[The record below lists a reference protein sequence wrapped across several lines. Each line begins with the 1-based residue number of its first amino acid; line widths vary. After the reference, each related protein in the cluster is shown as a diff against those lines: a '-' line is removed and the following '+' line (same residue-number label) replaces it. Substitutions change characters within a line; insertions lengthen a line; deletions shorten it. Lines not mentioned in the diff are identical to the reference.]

1 MPDPERTLA
10 DPRLPGPAPEVV
22 RQLVVCCDGTNNTLT
37 GGQRDTNVLRLF
49 ELLAGAAANQR
60 LYYDPG
66 VGAPD
71 GLPATGLLEPL
82 TQMVERAV
90 SLAIGRGIYENIGQA
105 YLFLCREYRAGD
117 QVYLF
122 GFSRG
127 AFTVRCV
134 AGMVNMFGLLRA
146 EHEPLLATLLR
157 IYFAAAEDNLDPLE
171 RMFQRVRLG
180 MRGGRRP
187 ATRDELADQVRR
199 AFTSDDGREALVHF
213 TGVWDTVE
221 SVGIRGFRKSISNK
235 SLLGTKPYMVHARH
249 ALSLDEHRYAFLP
262 RYYTDRAP
270 LRPDQTL
277 AQVWFRGVHSDVGG
291 GAGFPEQSGLSF
303 VALDWMVDEAR
314 AAGLRCTPTAARE
327 PAPSAR
333 LHDQLHST
341 PWWAVAGMA
350 LRNPADAPGGNVN
363 GLTLAAP
370 SEHPSVAARAPDTLW
385 AQWRSWGWLAF
396 ALAWCGVWL
405 VLSGAQMLPSIARV
419 RVFDPSTWSQAMA
432 AVGAGGE
439 LAWMQFAALWRPE
452 SAWRAVSDA
461 AMRGAAP
468 RAALLLDGLFIAGYA
483 YLFARL
489 SSRAFAWLARWH
501 RVGDAMPRWNQ
512 LQLGRALP
520 LMLLGDAVENLFG
533 LAAWSLDDVRWG
545 ASLLW
550 IGSLGSAAKWAGLA
564 GVLLLALLGW
574 RGRRHPQ
581 RQATSPGAGSPA
593 RS

>member
-1 MPDPERTLA
+1 MPDPERSA
-10 DPRLPGPAPEVV
+10 PDPRLPGPAPEAV

-49 ELLAGAAANQR
+49 EQLAGGVANQR

-66 VGAPD
+66 VGSPD

-82 TQMVERAV
+82 TQMIERAV

-105 YLFLCREYRAGD
+105 YLFLCREYRRGD
-117 QVYLF
+117 QIYLF

-146 EHEPLLATLLR
+146 EHEPLLPTLLR
-157 IYFAAAEDNLDPLE
+157 IYFAASEDNLDPLE
-171 RMFQRVRLG
+171 RVFQRLRHW
-180 MRGGRRP
+180 MRAGRRT
-187 ATRDELADQVRR
+187 ATRDELAAQVRR
-199 AFTSDDGREALVHF
+199 AFTSGDGREAVVHL

-235 SLLGTKPYMVHARH
+235 SLLGTKRHMVHARH

-262 RYYTDRAP
+262 RYYTDREP
-270 LRPDQTL
+270 LRTDQTL

-291 GAGFPEQSGLSF
+291 GAAFPEQSGLSF

-314 AAGLRCTPTAARE
+314 AVGLRCAPSPARKPPPAARQHDLL
-327 PAPSAR
+327 PSP
-333 LHDQLHST
+333 

-350 LRNPADAPGGNVN
+350 LRDPDDAPGGNVH

-370 SEHPSVAARAPDTLW
+370 SEHPSVVASTPDTLW
-385 AQWRSWGWLAF
+385 AQWRSWGWFAF
-396 ALAWCGVWL
+396 ALAWCAVWL
-405 VLSGAQMLPSIARV
+405 VLSGTLMQPSIARV
-419 RVFDPSTWSQAMA
+419 RFFDPATWGQAMA
-432 AVGAGGE
+432 AVDAGAE
-439 LAWMQFAALWRPE
+439 LAWAQLAALWRPE
-452 SAWRAVSDA
+452 SAWRAVADA
-461 AMRGAAP
+461 SMRGAAP
-468 RAALLLDGLFIAGYA
+468 RAALMLDLLFIAGYA
-483 YLFARL
+483 YLLARL
-489 SSRAFAWLARWH
+489 SSRAFSWLARWQ
-501 RVGDAMPRWNQ
+501 RVGQPMPRWNE

-520 LMLLGDAVENLFG
+520 LMLLGDAAENVFG

-545 ASLLW
+545 MPLLW
-550 IGSLGSAAKWAGLA
+550 LGSLGSAAKWAGLA

-574 RGRRHPQ
+574 RGRRHPE
-581 RQATSPGAGSPA
+581 RHL
-593 RS
+593 